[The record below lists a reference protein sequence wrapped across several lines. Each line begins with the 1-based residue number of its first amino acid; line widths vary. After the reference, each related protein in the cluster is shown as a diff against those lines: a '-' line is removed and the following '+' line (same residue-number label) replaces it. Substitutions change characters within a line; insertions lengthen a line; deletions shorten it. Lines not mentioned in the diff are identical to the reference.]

1 MNSKLIMVTQH
12 SNLAE
17 NASDRSF
24 SRWVYKIS
32 DLKSQGCSC
41 IVARLGQNTCRL
53 KRIIKG
59 WNVTASRFSDTA
71 CKLIQ
76 STRAADWRG
85 VEHGDERDRKKCRWH
100 ALHQQWH
107 LCINSWV
114 TVGHRDQTRKPLIK
128 LKGVTRLM
136 RKDPWAPFSQECL
149 LNKTL
154 RVNRKQMC
162 VVSVCLHFPASTTC
176 ERSLMRLCLANA
188 NRKRKRKRNCLLSA
202 NSTLWEGC
210 SDLTADSCRTLWS
223 QRI

>member
-1 MNSKLIMVTQH
+1 MVTQH
-12 SNLAE
+12 SDLAE

-24 SRWVYKIS
+24 SRWACTVS
-32 DLKSQGCSC
+32 ELKSQGCSC

-59 WNVTASRFSDTA
+59 WNVTSSRISDTA

-76 STRAADWRG
+76 STGAADWRG
-85 VEHGDERDRKKCRWH
+85 VDQRWREHGDGRDRKKFRWH

-128 LKGVTRLM
+128 LKGVARLM

-162 VVSVCLHFPASTTC
+162 VVSVRLHLPASTTC
-176 ERSLMRLCLANA
+176 ERSLMRLCLGNA
-188 NRKRKRKRNCLLSA
+188 NRKRKRNSLLSA
-202 NSTLWEGC
+202 NSTFLGGC
-210 SDLTADSCRTLWS
+210 SDLTADSHQTLWR